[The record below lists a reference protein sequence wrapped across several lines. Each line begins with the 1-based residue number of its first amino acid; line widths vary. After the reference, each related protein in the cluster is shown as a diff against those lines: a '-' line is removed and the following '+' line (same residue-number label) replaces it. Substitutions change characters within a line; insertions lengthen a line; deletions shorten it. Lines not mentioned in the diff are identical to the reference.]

1 MKKLLTIAL
10 LLVAFSIQAQDN
22 TNDSPK
28 IGTITGT
35 VLDVTLDQPLPYV
48 NVIVKDTNNKLITGG
63 ITNNDGQF
71 EVKQIPEGTNIVTI
85 EYLGFL
91 PQNKTIV
98 ISNDNKIIDLGT
110 INLEEAAT
118 NLDEVTIV
126 AETSTIQQKV
136 DRKVITIGK
145 DLQTA
150 GATASEIMNNLP
162 SVSVDQQT
170 GSISLR
176 GNQNVRVM
184 VDGKL
189 SNIPAEQLLKQIP
202 SSSIKSIELI
212 TNPSA
217 KYNPEGMS
225 GLINIVLHKN
235 TKIGFNGNINIG
247 LSHDIE
253 AKFNSSID
261 ANYRNGKFNV
271 YGSYN
276 NSVTKNFNFGEI
288 NRIEQDIQ
296 QKFEILNNNKSHLFK
311 VGVDYFLDEKNTISV
326 FTNQNLFDGWV
337 NVNSGINYL
346 ANPSLNESQFT
357 RNDNDNDSE
366 QYNFNYK
373 HDINDEGHSIE
384 LEVDHN
390 TYNGFGFTRN
400 TFFSSQRPNFI
411 EDTDTDR
418 QSTTINLD
426 YSNPLSETAKLE
438 LGLQARL
445 FNTNIFYQSDARETN
460 QLGQYIPTTTTF
472 DYTRDIY
479 SAYATYGKT
488 LDKWSYQLGLRAETV
503 NVNSEAYKKDLASN
517 EQTNIPFTNDYFRLY
532 PSGFLTYTPSEKN
545 AYQFNYSR
553 RVDRPGINQVNP
565 LPEWNT
571 PLISQFGNQ
580 ALRPQFTNSFETNY
594 TRQLEKGSIT
604 AGVFYRIIED
614 EIQQA
619 ILIDRTDT
627 NRLIF
632 TDLNFDNSTAYG
644 IELSSNYKPTKWWSV
659 NASFDLFSQ
668 TQKSIAESFDTNQNI
683 VLNTVKIDN
692 IVWNVRA
699 FNNFKVTKDLSLSA
713 FGMYSGKNKNIQ
725 FEMNDMLM
733 VNLGMRY
740 SFLQNKASFSLSYN
754 DIFDTMYAQFEGDRP
769 FAQMGRFNWE
779 SQQISGR
786 LSYRFG
792 GGNYKAKSRKQRDD
806 DTKSGGGFM

>member
-1 MKKLLTIAL
+1 M
-10 LLVAFSIQAQDN
+10 
-22 TNDSPK
+22 
-28 IGTITGT
+28 
-35 VLDVTLDQPLPYV
+35 
-48 NVIVKDTNNKLITGG
+48 
-63 ITNNDGQF
+63 
-71 EVKQIPEGTNIVTI
+71 
-85 EYLGFL
+85 
-91 PQNKTIV
+91 
-98 ISNDNKIIDLGT
+98 
-110 INLEEAAT
+110 
-118 NLDEVTIV
+118 
-126 AETSTIQQKV
+126 
-136 DRKVITIGK
+136 
-145 DLQTA
+145 
-150 GATASEIMNNLP
+150 
-162 SVSVDQQT
+162 
-170 GSISLR
+170 
-176 GNQNVRVM
+176 
-184 VDGKL
+184 
-189 SNIPAEQLLKQIP
+189 
-202 SSSIKSIELI
+202 
-212 TNPSA
+212 
-217 KYNPEGMS
+217 
-225 GLINIVLHKN
+225 
-235 TKIGFNGNINIG
+235 
-247 LSHDIE
+247 
-253 AKFNSSID
+253 
-261 ANYRNGKFNV
+261 
-271 YGSYN
+271 
-276 NSVTKNFNFGEI
+276 TKNFNFGEI

-311 VGVDYFLDEKNTISV
+311 VGVDYYLDEKNTISV

-769 FAQMGRFNWE
+769 FAQVGRFNWE